1 MGRQSNAPVTDY
13 GIHPSSLKSRVHPL
27 FRLIDPLNQFQ
38 GSESSFDVVNYAP
51 QKVAP
56 ASPQS
61 PRTAVASVRFNDD
74 VQVHEIVHHK
84 DMEEKEKKFLWYRV
98 KDYKR
103 IRKEGQATVSLI
115 RAGVLYEDSDDDC
128 LEGLDSETHPYAR
141 QRSLHKLMAQSL
153 VFEEQQRQREE
164 KINDPDFLA
173 LNFSDFCSRCRH
185 AAFVAGLR
193 DDRTQKRGVIN

>member
-1 MGRQSNAPVTDY
+1 MGLQSNAPVAAF
-13 GIHPSSLKSRVHPL
+13 GMHPYSLKSRVHPL
-27 FRLIDPLNQFQ
+27 FQLEPANQLQ
-38 GSESSFDVVNYAP
+38 GSESSFNVNYAP

-61 PRTAVASVRFNDD
+61 PRRVIKSLRFNDD
-74 VQVHEIVHHK
+74 IQVREVAHHN
-84 DMEEKEKKFLWYRV
+84 DMEEKELKSLWYRV

-115 RAGVLYEDSDDDC
+115 REGLLYKDSDDYC
-128 LEGLDSETHPYAR
+128 LEGLDSETHAYAR

-164 KINDPDFLA
+164 KINDPGFLA
-173 LNFSDFCSRCRH
+173 LKFSDFCSRCRH